1 MYKTDD
7 ETIKQ
12 EIIARIG
19 SLKYLNRS
27 FIPDTDAENTGKIN
41 YFFITFID
49 YNSSVLT
56 RTPFFCEFHVCG
68 RSYVIVS
75 EYELKFVQ
83 KIFLNFNFFSE
94 V

>member
-49 YNSSVLT
+49 YKL
-56 RTPFFCEFHVCG
+56 
-68 RSYVIVS
+68 
-75 EYELKFVQ
+75 
-83 KIFLNFNFFSE
+83 
-94 V
+94 